1 MRVGLGIGIGFAEAP
16 PYVSPFAAHATLLAD
31 YNPARGVTKNGSD
44 RVSLWS
50 PYGDVDWEAS
60 QGTSG
65 KQPLYQATGGEN
77 GGPAILFANAR
88 DDALKTASF
97 AVAEPLTIIA
107 KCKAATGVTSM
118 SLCDALTNDGRRL
131 QWLADLIACVRGG
144 VATRAFSVAAWH
156 NVQLVLDDDNSRLR
170 CDASE
175 TTFDAGPTAAS
186 GLTLG
191 NYATLGGGL
200 GWDGPIERFLVYSG
214 ALSSGVV
221 DAIFADL
228 DAL

>member
-1 MRVGLGIGIGFAEAP
+1 MRIGVGLGIGFQQAA
-16 PYVSPFAAHATLLAD
+16 PYVSPFAQYGTLLAD
-31 YNPARGVTKNGSD
+31 YNPARGVKDIGGG
-44 RVSLWS
+44 RVSVWA
-50 PYGDVDWEAS
+50 PAGAVEWEAV
-60 QGTSG
+60 QATSG
-65 KQPLYQATGGEN
+65 KRPLLQATGGEN

-88 DDALKTASF
+88 DDALKTPSF
-97 AVAEPLTIIA
+97 AVAEPLTILS

-118 SLCDALTNDGRRL
+118 SLCDALGADGRRI

-175 TTFDAGPTAAS
+175 TTFDSGPTAAN
-186 GLTLG
+186 GLTIG
-191 NYATLGGGL
+191 NYATLGSGL
-200 GWDGPIERFLVYSG
+200 AWDGPIERILVYSG

-221 DAIFADL
+221 DTIFGEF